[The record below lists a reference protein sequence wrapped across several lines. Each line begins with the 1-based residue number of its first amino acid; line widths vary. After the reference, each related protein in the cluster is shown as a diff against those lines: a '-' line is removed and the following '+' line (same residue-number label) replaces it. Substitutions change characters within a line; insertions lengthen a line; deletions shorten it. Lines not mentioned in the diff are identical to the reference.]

1 MAIDLSI
8 SNLKNKI
15 TSSGGLQRSN
25 RFLVTIRNN
34 SYFDLPNDSVD
45 STPRKYIAEN
55 VLFPNISMTTQAD
68 GLAGPGLGRT
78 VVRGLS
84 YKEGV
89 IITFPV
95 FGDLIF
101 LEKINSWMKSL
112 YRQNTAQ
119 PFVWISEYHT
129 KYATGSELVINLLDL
144 NGNERGTYTFNEVY
158 PVEISPIQLTS
169 NTNNEY
175 LKVIVRFAFR
185 DYTFSLGSSD

>member
-34 SYFDLPNDSVD
+34 SYFDLPNDNVD

-112 YRQNTAQ
+112 YRQNTTT
-119 PFVWISEYHT
+119 PLVWISEYHT
-129 KYATGSELVINLLDL
+129 RYATGSELVINLLDL

>member
-112 YRQNTAQ
+112 YKQNPVV

-129 KYATGSELVINLLDL
+129 TYATGSELVINLLDL
-144 NGNERGTYTFNEVY
+144 NGNERGTYIFNEVY

>member
-34 SYFDLPNDSVD
+34 SYFNLPNDNVD

-101 LEKINSWMKSL
+101 LEKINSWMKRL
-112 YRQNTAQ
+112 YRQNTTT
-119 PFVWISEYHT
+119 PLVWISEYHT
-129 KYATGSELVINLLDL
+129 TYATASELVINLLDL